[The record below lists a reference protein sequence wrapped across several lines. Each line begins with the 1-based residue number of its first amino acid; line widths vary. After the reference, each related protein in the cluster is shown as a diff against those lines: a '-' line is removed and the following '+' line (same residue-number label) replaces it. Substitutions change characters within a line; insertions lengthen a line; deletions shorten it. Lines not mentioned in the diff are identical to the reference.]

1 MARGS
6 DNAVRRASCFPQMHA
21 DGIRWTVAGLVVCW
35 IIDAVRGGTSSTPGR
50 HDAAQFN
57 DLRRRLKL
65 ASGRI
70 VCNALL
76 VSSC

>member
-6 DNAVRRASCFPQMHA
+6 DNAVRRSSCFPQTHA
-21 DGIRWTVAGLVVCW
+21 DGIRWTVPGLVVCW
-35 IIDAVRGGTSSTPGR
+35 TLDGGRGGTSSTPGR
-50 HDAAQFN
+50 HDAAQFH
-57 DLRRRLKL
+57 DLRRQLKL